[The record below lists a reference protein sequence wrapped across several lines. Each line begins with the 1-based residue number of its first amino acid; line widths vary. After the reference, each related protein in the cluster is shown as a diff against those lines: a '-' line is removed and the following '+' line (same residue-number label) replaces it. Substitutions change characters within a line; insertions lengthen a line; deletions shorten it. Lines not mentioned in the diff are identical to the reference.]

1 MQLWYIAI
9 LFVLPWLLVLT
20 VITVRFAQPSYTF
33 VENELSGEV
42 EVIRNGDSIVPIS
55 VRVFGGTYQHRN
67 EVSIQ
72 L

>member
-33 VENELSGEV
+33 VENELSREV
-42 EVIRNGDSIVPIS
+42 EVIRIGDSIVPIS
-55 VRVFGGTYQHRN
+55 VRVFGGT
-67 EVSIQ
+67 
-72 L
+72 